1 MNASARVYEPRSG
14 RRIFTFDSDFM
25 PIGWLVEVDRPC
37 VEGRQLTVW
46 LVGDS
51 SWCAGPSDE
60 ASLQFAASEGL
71 PPDPRETA
79 AKAWSH
85 EAGVI
90 LTRRVEI
97 ATDLDRVASKR
108 AIRELTAHCFSTPP
122 RCLSDGAAKR

>member
-1 MNASARVYEPRSG
+1 VNASVRVLRTALRPAHLYVWLE
-14 RRIFTFDSDFM
+14 IHAC
-25 PIGWLVEVDRPC
+25 WLVEVDRPC

-71 PPDPRETA
+71 PRDPREMA

-85 EAGVI
+85 EAGMI
-90 LTRRVEI
+90 LTRRKEI

-108 AIRELTAHCFSTPP
+108 DSRELTAHCFSSPL
-122 RCLSDGAAKR
+122 RGLSDGAAKS